1 MTEFY
6 NLLWEAVLLTSQCG
20 TVGHRKQSVLQ
31 CFEKS
36 ECIGEIIFCH
46 NAYLQGEVSRGN
58 EGGVP
63 EITYKKQID
72 WLFQNPLSLGAWF
85 QWLIVLES

>member
-20 TVGHRKQSVLQ
+20 TLGHRKSVLS

-36 ECIGEIIFCH
+36 ECIWEIIKCH
-46 NAYLQGEVSRGN
+46 NGHLQSEVSWGN
-58 EGGVP
+58 DGGVP
-63 EITYKKQID
+63 EMNYGKQID
-72 WLFQNPLSLGAWF
+72 
-85 QWLIVLES
+85 